1 MSFISKQK
9 NVFRKAL
16 VSVGV
21 AAAFVNT
28 NVYANAQENV
38 AEVKAIEKIVVVGAT
53 TNTKITPEQLEKYQ
67 ANDLA
72 DIFRQT
78 PSVTVGGSLGVAQK
92 VYVRGLEDSM
102 VNVTVD
108 GAPQTSTLFHHI
120 GRVSIEPELLQSVEV
135 QAGAGEATAGTGAV
149 GGAIRFKTKSAD
161 NLLSED
167 EQFGG
172 IAKASYFSNSGHK
185 ESISLYG
192 KATEKVG
199 ILASFVNVSRDNM
212 EDGDGEEIPGTA
224 ADQTLAFVK
233 VNTDLTENQK
243 LTVSY
248 ESRKEEGKFGKQTNW
263 APLADDP
270 LYESW
275 GERETIV
282 LNHTW
287 YLSDLINLET
297 TLYQTDSS
305 FKRELYT
312 WDASIETTGFDI
324 RNTSDLGEHS
334 LTYGVERKVDKVHAQ
349 SYEDFGGIYDEEGT
363 VTGLYVQDHWQFNDD
378 FLVSFGIRHDS
389 YELDHVGQSANWIKV
404 DGNWIVEIDTSGEP
418 VTINET
424 FSTKKQDGFS
434 SNFGVVYSL
443 TDNLKLSASY
453 AEALRGRQVADA
465 FTVGELT
472 HNNNLEPENVA
483 NQELGLEYNDG
494 TFIFEASAY
503 ISEISDVVFDKFKG
517 SEGVF
522 YENIGDLESTGFE
535 LVVGYQANNFDVIV
549 SYNSNNVELNN
560 APFVWPDANDASGF
574 STVILDGVDLAAY
587 EYGGLGNA
595 VGDSLN
601 VNVNY
606 EMTDELEMGFNINY
620 VASLNNIEVF
630 HRSIELGWLTEL
642 ETIDKPSY
650 TVVDAYVKYS
660 PIENLTFDLAVQN
673 LLDKS
678 YRSHGSV
685 ADYGHI
691 EGYESIVG
699 IKEAGRDIRLTA
711 SYLF

>member
-161 NLLSED
+161 NLLSES

-172 IAKASYFSNSGHK
+172 IVKASYFSNSGHK

-673 LLDKS
+673 LLDES